1 MPRRGGVKKRQIIA
15 DPVYKSTV
23 VTALINRS
31 MRDGKKSAARKQVYN
46 ALEEV
51 EKKSEKP
58 AIQVLAQALD
68 NIMPDME
75 VRPRRVG
82 GAAYQVPVPV
92 KGDRKQTLGIRWLIF
107 AARARD
113 NSTHK
118 TYGKKLAAEVM
129 DAAKGEGG
137 AVKKRDDVEKMAE
150 ANRAFAHFR
159 W

>member
-15 DPVYKSTV
+15 DPVYKSSV

-31 MRDGKKSAARKQVYN
+31 MHDGKKSAARKQVYK
-46 ALEEV
+46 ALEEI
-51 EKKSEKP
+51 EAESKQP
-58 AIQVLAQALD
+58 AIQVLTQALD
-68 NIMPDME
+68 NIMPETE

-82 GAAYQVPVPV
+82 GAAYQVPVAV
-92 KGDRKQTLGIRWLIF
+92 KGDRKQTLGVRWLIF

-118 TYGKKLAAEVM
+118 TYAKKLASEIL

-137 AVKKRDDVEKMAE
+137 AVKKREDVEKMAE